1 MFRKI
6 GQYEI
11 KAEGDLIFVWSSP
24 LFNLEVAQEYGAAMA
39 ELIRSMPP
47 KFAILAQFDEPPIIG
62 PEVEAAMREGA
73 KYRAQRGLVAVAF
86 VTADHHGQAI
96 ASGQWNRIYDPN
108 GIPFAFFDK
117 IENARAWLRGKIDK
131 AF

>member
-6 GQYEI
+6 GQFEI
-11 KAEGDLIFVWSSP
+11 RADNDVILVWSSP
-24 LFNLEVAQEYGAAMA
+24 TFNLEAAQEYGTAMA
-39 ELIRSMPP
+39 ELIRGMPP
-47 KFAILAQFDEPPIIG
+47 RFGLLAQFDEPPIMG

-86 VTADHHGQAI
+86 FTANHHGIAI
-96 ASGQWNRIYDPN
+96 ASGQWNRIYDPI

-117 IENARAWLRGKIDK
+117 LEDARAWLRAKIDNT
-131 AF
+131 